1 MMPRKKF
8 TPEAAPDGL
17 TFEAALAGLEG
28 IVEAMEHE
36 QLPLEELVD
45 NYEKGSALLT
55 HCESILKTARGRIEL
70 ITLRNQQGGTAAMAA
85 DTDPSP
91 APPPAPADDSN
102 DDDDIRLF

>member
-1 MMPRKKF
+1 MMPRKK
-8 TPEAAPDGL
+8 PHPDSADTGAS
-17 TFEAALAGLEG
+17 FEDALAGLEE

-55 HCESILKTARGRIEL
+55 RCESILKTARGRIEL
-70 ITLRNQQGGTAAMAA
+70 ITLRNQQGGTVGVDAENA
-85 DTDPSP
+85 PLP
-91 APPPAPADDSN
+91 APPQAAEADAN